1 MAETTR
7 ADVLTYLEKAS
18 MLEISE
24 LIKEIEDKFDVKAA
38 APQMAVAAVPG
49 AGPAG
54 DAPAEAAEKDEFSVV
69 LKAIGDNKIQVIKA
83 VREVTSLG
91 LKEAKELVESAPKA
105 VKEGLN
111 KEEAEEAKK
120 KLEESGAEVEIN

>member
-1 MAETTR
+1 MPEITR
-7 ADVLTYLEKAS
+7 TDVLSYLEQAT
-18 MLEISE
+18 MLEISD

-38 APQMAVAAVPG
+38 APVAVAAAAMPG
-49 AGPAG
+49 G
-54 DAPAEAAEKDEFSVV
+54 DGQAESAEKTEFDVV

-105 VKEGLN
+105 VKEGVD
-111 KEEAEEAKK
+111 KEEAESLKK
-120 KLEESGAEVEIN
+120 RLEESGAEIEIS